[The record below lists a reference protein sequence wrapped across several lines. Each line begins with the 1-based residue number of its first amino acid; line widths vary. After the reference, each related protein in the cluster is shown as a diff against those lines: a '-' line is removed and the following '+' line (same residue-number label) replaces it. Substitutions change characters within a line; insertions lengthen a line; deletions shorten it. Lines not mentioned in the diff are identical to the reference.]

1 MRDIFEFAEF
11 LASAWRLG
19 NPQER
24 MPTSHG
30 ILDMALFQLR
40 DRLPSQFRNS
50 LSFGTTRVGFRC
62 YELPEIIY
70 ASQAN
75 LLTSEPNPTYLST
88 EIQISEETARRLLRR
103 RSLDPKEAESFGKAL
118 YQAIEKIRKENVA
131 A

>member
-103 RSLDPKEAESFGKAL
+103 RS
-118 YQAIEKIRKENVA
+118 
-131 A
+131 